1 MISWYIPL
9 FFHLKPLKPICWRF
23 IHPFFLQGCSQH
35 PRYKEG
41 KFPKCL
47 PLWLSFTYSWL
58 IINQQYT
65 IYTSIYLFL
74 MVASVKSPCFMVKS
88 MFFMVDLHES
98 PILALSHSTGFFPKT
113 MVQLRSWWPWS
124 VWRAWLLGWFIIGF
138 ITWSIKRV
146 VYIYTYMYV
155 HVYIYI
161 YTYMYV
167 HVYIYI
173 CIHMYIHIYMHTYV
187 YITIISCQFFMSNM
201 ITHVGKWTHW
211 DTHWPDQDTLS
222 NPHIPSGKLTWRTG
236 KSPSLIGKSTI
247 NGD

>member
-146 VYIYTYMYV
+146 VYIYIHVYV
-155 HVYIYI
+155 CTCVYIYTRI
-161 YTYMYV
+161 CMYMCI
-167 HVYIYI
+167 HIYIYI
-173 CIHMYIHIYMHTYV
+173 CIHMYIHIYIYAYICVYYNYIMSILHVEHDHPCWEMDPLRHPLTGSRYIIQSPHTL
-187 YITIISCQFFMSNM
+187 
-201 ITHVGKWTHW
+201 W
-211 DTHWPDQDTLS
+211 
-222 NPHIPSGKLTWRTG
+222 
-236 KSPSLIGKSTI
+236 
-247 NGD
+247 

>member
-1 MISWYIPL
+1 MTIHSSHSHDNHDISWEYHDIYHC
-9 FFHLKPLKPICWRF
+9 FFTWSRWNQFVGDSYTLKK
-23 IHPFFLQGCSQH
+23 LQGCSQY

-146 VYIYTYMYV
+146 VYIYIYTRICMYMC
-155 HVYIYI
+155 IYI
-161 YTYMYV
+161 Y
-167 HVYIYI
+167 VYICTFIYIYAYI
-173 CIHMYIHIYMHTYV
+173 CV
-187 YITIISCQFFMSNM
+187 YYN
-201 ITHVGKWTHW
+201 
-211 DTHWPDQDTLS
+211 
-222 NPHIPSGKLTWRTG
+222 
-236 KSPSLIGKSTI
+236 
-247 NGD
+247 